1 MKKYATISAKISEE
15 EREEIRRL
23 KLNPTEIIRNAV
35 HEEIKRARNKDQID
49 SMKKVRQIIMKL
61 RSEDIVKDIR
71 EDRER

>member
-1 MKKYATISAKISEE
+1 MTRYATISAKISEE

-49 SMKKVRQIIMKL
+49 SMKKVRQIILKL
-61 RSEDIVKDIR
+61 GSEDIVKDIR

>member
-1 MKKYATISAKISEE
+1 MTRYATISAKISEE

-49 SMKKVRQIIMKL
+49 SMKKIRQIIMKL
-61 RSEDIVKDIR
+61 RSEDIAKDIR

>member
-1 MKKYATISAKISEE
+1 MTRYATISEKISEE

>member
-1 MKKYATISAKISEE
+1 MTRYATISAKISEE